1 VSGVKGLLDLSV
13 PLREGADPLRSSSMA
28 HGVAVSIK
36 PNTSS
41 RPNPSGT
48 TAGAVHE
55 KKIEPADNQTACP
68 EGKFGRDYSG

>member
-1 VSGVKGLLDLSV
+1 
-13 PLREGADPLRSSSMA
+13 MA